1 MNGGWQIK
9 PLIRL
14 IMTSTVYRQAS
25 ELPAAPVVTSGDTEN
40 HLLGRM
46 RLKRLESE
54 IVRDSILSVSGKLDQ
69 RAGGRPIMLEAK
81 PDGTVVI
88 AESKLPDTTSKW
100 RRSVY
105 LLIRRA
111 FNPNILTVF
120 DQPVVATN
128 CPERGR
134 SAVPLQSLTMMNDAF
149 LFEQS
154 EAFADRVMA
163 TAGPSAEE
171 RATTAFR
178 LALGRAPSSLE
189 IGWCSE
195 FLSRQAALYR
205 GSEHKTGAADR
216 KALADLCHALLSTS
230 EFLYTP

>member
-1 MNGGWQIK
+1 
-9 PLIRL
+9 
-14 IMTSTVYRQAS
+14 MTSTVYRQAS
-25 ELPAAPVVTSGDTEN
+25 EPPGAQGVTSGDAEN

-54 IVRDSILSVSGKLDQ
+54 IVRDAILAVSGKLDQ
-69 RAGGRPIMLEAK
+69 RAGGPPIMLEAK

-88 AESKLPDTTSKW
+88 AESKLPDSGSKW
-100 RRSVY
+100 RRSIY

-154 EAFADRVMA
+154 GAFAGRVMA
-163 TAGPSAEE
+163 MAGPSAEE
-171 RATTAFR
+171 RAATAFR
-178 LALGRAPSSLE
+178 LALGRAPSSRE
-189 IGWCSE
+189 TVWCSE

-205 GSEHKTGAADR
+205 GNEHKTGDSDR
-216 KALADLCHALLSTS
+216 RALPDLCHALLSTS